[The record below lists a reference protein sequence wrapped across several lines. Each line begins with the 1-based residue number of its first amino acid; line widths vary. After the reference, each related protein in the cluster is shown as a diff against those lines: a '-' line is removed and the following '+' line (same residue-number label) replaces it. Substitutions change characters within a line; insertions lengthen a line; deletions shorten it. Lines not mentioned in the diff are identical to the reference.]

1 MPAYLDL
8 DDLEDQ
14 AIHLTDV
21 TGMISWELRNT
32 HPELAKELQAV
43 TSKILSVA
51 REKYKATSNG

>member
-32 HPELAKELQAV
+32 HPELVKELQTV
-43 TSKILSVA
+43 TGKILSVA
-51 REKYKATSNG
+51 REKYKVTANG

>member
-1 MPAYLDL
+1 MAAYLDL

-32 HPELAKELQAV
+32 HPELVKELQTV
-43 TSKILSVA
+43 TGKILSVA
-51 REKYKATSNG
+51 REKYKVIANG